1 MDPTGNT
8 KEINLTILY
17 EDPDSDEGRRE
28 VEEALERV
36 EKSLDLSI
44 ESYPVSRVESVR
56 PKSLVYLLAVLK
68 NPETVRAIE
77 EVPKRGAQL
86 LGKLPLEHI
95 ASRAAEKAKSS
106 GCKELILLYKKT
118 PGVYREE
125 QDDAWRLAMLIENLS
140 GIPVTPSDTPELGG
154 DCIIVASLTR
164 GSLTSEASV
173 AASMYGKKILAGS
186 VLELVGDDLPQ
197 LIRRALR
204 ASGIIV

>member
-1 MDPTGNT
+1 MDPTSNT

-77 EVPKRGAQL
+77 EIPKRGAQL

-95 ASRAAEKAKSS
+95 AGRAAEKAKAS

-140 GIPVTPSDTPELGG
+140 GITVTPSDTPELGG

-197 LIRRALR
+197 LVRRALR